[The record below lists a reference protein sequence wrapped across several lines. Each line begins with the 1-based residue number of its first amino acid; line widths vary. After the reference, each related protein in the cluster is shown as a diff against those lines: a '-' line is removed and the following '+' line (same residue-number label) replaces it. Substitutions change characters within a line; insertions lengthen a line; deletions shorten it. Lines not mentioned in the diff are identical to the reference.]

1 MEYGEIVYYGFSKSE
16 KGKIINK
23 LKAILM
29 KEKKIKMAY
38 VFGSFT
44 RRGRVRDID
53 IAIYSTPRLNLDE
66 LLRLGSIIEMKAKV
80 AIDLVQLQDLD
91 PSFKLK
97 ILRNGLPIIKNDL
110 HHYLVAQAYS
120 ECLDF
125 NISMEK
131 AKGKR
136 RVK

>member
-16 KGKIINK
+16 KGEIIDK

-44 RRGRVRDID
+44 RRDRVRDID
-53 IAIYSTPRLNLDE
+53 IAIYATPRLNLDE

-80 AIDLVQLQDLD
+80 AIDLVQLQDLN
-91 PSFKLK
+91 PFFRLK
-97 ILRNGLPIIKNDL
+97 IIRNGLSIIKNEL
-110 HHYLVAQAYS
+110 HYYLLAQTYS

-131 AKGKR
+131 AKEKR